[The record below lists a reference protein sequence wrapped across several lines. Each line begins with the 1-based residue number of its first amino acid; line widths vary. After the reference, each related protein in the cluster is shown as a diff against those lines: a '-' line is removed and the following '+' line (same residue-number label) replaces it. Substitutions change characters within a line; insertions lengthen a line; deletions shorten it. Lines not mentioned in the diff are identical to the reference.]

1 MLIHELCQRKVDK
14 LVFYGP
20 NMVMT
25 HRTQYRNAIV
35 TPYTDGDPGSSEV
48 DSEGASWVDWIL
60 TKKLLTILRCD
71 DCLSR

>member
-1 MLIHELCQRKVDK
+1 MNCVKEKWTSWFFTVRI
-14 LVFYGP
+14 
-20 NMVMT
+20 MVMT